1 MGGGKGSA
9 LPGGDDVVVVV
20 VVFVICGRPRSNCTG
35 CAVGGGAGE
44 APLPSRIESD
54 ISKSGVYRGRMAW
67 LGRERSEASPE
78 AEALFP
84 LRGGSSMVTSQSKPV
99 RLEPHVHT

>member
-1 MGGGKGSA
+1 MVA
-9 LPGGDDVVVVV
+9 MLVVVYFGIV
-20 VVFVICGRPRSNCTG
+20 GDTGNSCTWAG
-35 CAVGGGAGE
+35 AVGCGAGE

-54 ISKSGVYRGRMAW
+54 ISKSGVYRGRMAR